1 MNADNPVFCRY
12 RYVVYPAAAVLL
24 TTLAAL
30 PTWANPPASEAI
42 NTLPT
47 GSAPMGSG
55 AIDSGWQDAEAVH
68 AEAVHPATLDFR
80 RLDVGSEDAGLRNA
94 GVVQAES
101 MNFEEPDSTLE
112 NSGARDSA
120 PIQSE
125 ASESNLGRLDSGQ
138 GDFGG
143 LDAESVDIGPR
154 DAGPS
159 ETYLLGSGDLINL
172 DIFNVPEHSGPKRVL
187 VDGSISLAW
196 VGNVPVA
203 GLTLEQA
210 AQRVAVA
217 YGRHLRQPTITV
229 SLVTPRPVQV
239 SVSGAVNRPG
249 AYPMA
254 FAMTE
259 GEEGEDERRW
269 PTVTQALQQ
278 AGGISPLADVRQI
291 TVQRSV
297 GRGRTQTLHLD
308 LWDLLVAGNLSQ
320 DIPLRD
326 GDTIL
331 VPTAPRIDAA
341 ESRQLAL
348 ASFSP
353 ATIRVTVVGEVN
365 APGVIE
371 VPPNTPL
378 NQALM
383 VAGGF
388 DNSRAQTGTVD
399 LLRLNAD
406 GTVSQ
411 REIAVN
417 FSQGIDDDTNPVLY
431 PDDVLIVKPSGNA
444 QFSDAANG
452 ILGTLGL
459 IVPFLDLFLP

>member
-1 MNADNPVFCRY
+1 MKAYNPVLSRWRCLPGCT
-12 RYVVYPAAAVLL
+12 VAIALTALGSLPA
-24 TTLAAL
+24 
-30 PTWANPPASEAI
+30 WANPPVTTPAEAQPPMAQAMDA
-42 NTLPT
+42 LPLESVSLDAAPMD
-47 GSAPMGSG
+47 SAPMNFESTDSVPMDSVPMDSGTMDSG
-55 AIDSGWQDAEAVH
+55 AMNPGVMPSRS
-68 AEAVHPATLDFR
+68 L
-80 RLDVGSEDAGLRNA
+80 DAGLI
-94 GVVQAES
+94 E
-101 MNFEEPDSTLE
+101 D
-112 NSGARDSA
+112 
-120 PIQSE
+120 
-125 ASESNLGRLDSGQ
+125 
-138 GDFGG
+138 
-143 LDAESVDIGPR
+143 
-154 DAGPS
+154 
-159 ETYLLGSGDLINL
+159 YLLGSGDLINL

-210 AQRVAVA
+210 AQQIALA

-239 SVSGAVNRPG
+239 SVAGAVNRPG
-249 AYPMA
+249 AYPMT
-254 FAMTE
+254 FTSTNSVD
-259 GEEGEDERRW
+259 GEAEQRW

-278 AGGISPLADVRQI
+278 AGGISPLANVRQI
-291 TVQRSV
+291 TVQRPM
-297 GRGRTQTLHLD
+297 GQGRTQTLNLD

-320 DIPLRD
+320 DLPLRD

-353 ATIRVTVVGEVN
+353 ATIRVTVVGEVKT
-365 APGVIE
+365 PGVIE

-383 VAGGF
+383 AAGGF

-399 LLRLNAD
+399 LMRLNAD

-411 REIAVN
+411 REIPVN
-417 FSQGIDDDTNPVLY
+417 FSQGIDDETNPVLY
-431 PDDVLIVKPSGNA
+431 PNDVLVVQPSGNA